1 MWEDVTVL
9 VETSELMRVELDT
22 EDDVTEPNVTEESV
36 IELES
41 SVVEATVE

>member
-1 MWEDVTVL
+1 MTVL

-22 EDDVTEPNVTEESV
+22 EDDITEPNVTEESV

>member
-1 MWEDVTVL
+1 MTVL

>member
-1 MWEDVTVL
+1 
-9 VETSELMRVELDT
+9 MRVELDT
-22 EDDVTEPNVTEESV
+22 EDDITEPNVTEESV